1 MICLQ
6 NFIPRLYHVSTKIRN
21 GEYQVTVPVVF
32 EGGILQNDELFT
44 FLEEVK
50 SKVPD
55 IVNSKDDK
63 TFLINYK
70 KEISATIN
78 EIDLSEKKQIDEMI
92 QIFRD
97 RNPRV
102 WEARSELA
110 GIVKKIT
117 QLNSDY
123 DERRRRAGFEAVDL
137 AVNEANVVYGLS
149 GTRFVLTTGRF
160 TSVDALTAKG
170 ELKKTIQ
177 DKIDS
182 AGLKAQENLEKER
195 LLEAARI
202 AERDKQQELDKKE
215 QELRQREQDLA
226 RQEINDTQAIQK
238 ELEKERNRANAKSQ
252 AVDNIQKS
260 QAEKTQELLAR
271 LTNLENS
278 IDPSKIYTGESV
290 LNLIKK
296 IKGLLK

>member
-1 MICLQ
+1 M
-6 NFIPRLYHVSTKIRN
+6 
-21 GEYQVTVPVVF
+21 TVPVVF
-32 EGGILQNDELFT
+32 EGGILQNDELFS
-44 FLEEVK
+44 FLKEVE
-50 SKVPD
+50 SKIPD

-63 TFLINYK
+63 TFLNNYK

-92 QIFRD
+92 EVFRD
-97 RNPRV
+97 RNPQV
-102 WEARSELA
+102 WEARSKLA
-110 GIVKKIT
+110 GIVTKIT
-117 QLNSDY
+117 QMNSDF

-160 TSVDALTAKG
+160 TSVDALTTKG
-170 ELKKTIQ
+170 DLKKSIQ

-182 AGLKAQENLEKER
+182 AGLQAQANLEQER

-202 AERDKQQELDKKE
+202 AERDKQQELAKKE

-226 RQEINDTQAIQK
+226 RQEANDTQAIQK
-238 ELEKERNRANAKSQ
+238 ELEQERNRANAKAQ
-252 AVDNIQKS
+252 AVNNIQKS
-260 QAEKTQELLAR
+260 QAEKTQEVLTR
-271 LTNLENS
+271 LTKLENL
-278 IDPSKIYTGESV
+278 IDPSTEYTGESV
-290 LNLIKK
+290 LGLIKK

>member
-1 MICLQ
+1 M
-6 NFIPRLYHVSTKIRN
+6 
-21 GEYQVTVPVVF
+21 TVPVVF
-32 EGGILQNDELFT
+32 EGGILQNDELFS
-44 FLEEVK
+44 FLKEVEN
-50 SKVPD
+50 KVPD

-63 TFLINYK
+63 TFLNNYK

-92 QIFRD
+92 EVFRD
-97 RNPRV
+97 RNPQV
-102 WEARSELA
+102 WEARSKLA
-110 GIVKKIT
+110 EIVTKIT
-117 QLNSDY
+117 QMNNDF

-137 AVNEANVVYGLS
+137 AVKEANVVYGLS

-170 ELKKTIQ
+170 DLKKSIQ

-182 AGLKAQENLEKER
+182 AGLKAQDNLEQER

-202 AERDKQQELDKKE
+202 AERDKQQELAKKE

-226 RQEINDTQAIQK
+226 RQEANDTQAIQK
-238 ELEKERNRANAKSQ
+238 ELEQERIRANAKAQ

-260 QAEKTQELLAR
+260 QAEKTQEVLTR
-271 LTNLENS
+271 LTKLENL
-278 IDPSKIYTGESV
+278 INPNTEYTGDSV
-290 LNLIKK
+290 LKLIKK

>member
-1 MICLQ
+1 M
-6 NFIPRLYHVSTKIRN
+6 
-21 GEYQVTVPVVF
+21 TVPVVF
-32 EGGILQNDELFT
+32 EGGILQNDELFS

-63 TFLINYK
+63 TFLNNYK

-92 QIFRD
+92 EVFRD

-102 WEARSELA
+102 WEARSKLA
-110 GIVKKIT
+110 GIVTKIT
-117 QLNSDY
+117 QMNNDF

-170 ELKKTIQ
+170 DLKKSIQ

-182 AGLKAQENLEKER
+182 AGLKAQDNLEQER

-202 AERDKQQELDKKE
+202 AERDKQQELAKKE

-226 RQEINDTQAIQK
+226 RQEANDTQAIQK
-238 ELEKERNRANAKSQ
+238 ELEQERNRANAKAQ

-260 QAEKTQELLAR
+260 QAEKTQEVLTR
-271 LTNLENS
+271 LTKLENL
-278 IDPSKIYTGESV
+278 IDPSTEYTGKSV
-290 LNLIKK
+290 LGLIKK

>member
-1 MICLQ
+1 M
-6 NFIPRLYHVSTKIRN
+6 
-21 GEYQVTVPVVF
+21 TVPVVF
-32 EGGILQNDELFT
+32 EGGILQNDELFS

-123 DERRRRAGFEAVDL
+123 DERRRKAGFEAVEF
-137 AVNEANVVYGLS
+137 AVNQANVVYGLS

-170 ELKKTIQ
+170 DLKKSIQ

-182 AGLKAQENLEKER
+182 AGLQAQANLEQER

-202 AERDKQQELDKKE
+202 AERDKQQELAKKE
-215 QELRQREQDLA
+215 QELKHREQILEK
-226 RQEINDTQAIQK
+226 RETGDTQALSQQ
-238 ELEKERNRANAKSQ
+238 LEEERIKNKA
-252 AVDNIQKS
+252 
-260 QAEKTQELLAR
+260 
-271 LTNLENS
+271 LENQNAN
-278 IDPSKIYTGESV
+278 IANTGESKNEGIIERIEMLEMKIEPNKNYSGKSV
-290 LNLIKK
+290 LNVLNK
-296 IKGLLK
+296 IKELLHG

>member
-1 MICLQ
+1 M
-6 NFIPRLYHVSTKIRN
+6 
-21 GEYQVTVPVVF
+21 TVPVVF
-32 EGGILQNDELFT
+32 EGGILQNDELFS

-55 IVNSKDDK
+55 IVNSKDDR
-63 TFLINYK
+63 TFLKNYK

-123 DERRRRAGFEAVDL
+123 DERRRKAGFEAVDL
-137 AVNEANVVYGLS
+137 AVNQANVVYGLS

-160 TSVDALTAKG
+160 TSVDALTTKG
-170 ELKKTIQ
+170 DLKKSIQ

-182 AGLKAQENLEKER
+182 AGLQAQANLEQER

-202 AERDKQQELDKKE
+202 AERDKQQELAKKE
-215 QELRQREQDLA
+215 QELKHREQVLEK
-226 RQEINDTQAIQK
+226 RETGDTQALSQQ
-238 ELEKERNRANAKSQ
+238 LEEERIKNKA
-252 AVDNIQKS
+252 
-260 QAEKTQELLAR
+260 
-271 LTNLENS
+271 LENQNAN
-278 IDPSKIYTGESV
+278 IANTGESKIEGIIDRIETLEMKIEPNKNYSGKSV
-290 LNLIKK
+290 LNVLNK
-296 IKGLLK
+296 IKELLHG

>member
-1 MICLQ
+1 M
-6 NFIPRLYHVSTKIRN
+6 
-21 GEYQVTVPVVF
+21 TVPVVF
-32 EGGILQNDELFT
+32 EGGILQNDELFS
-44 FLEEVK
+44 FLKEVEN
-50 SKVPD
+50 KVPD

-63 TFLINYK
+63 TFLNNYK

-92 QIFRD
+92 EVFRD

-102 WEARSELA
+102 WEVRSKLA
-110 GIVKKIT
+110 EIVTKIT
-117 QLNSDY
+117 QMNNDF

-137 AVNEANVVYGLS
+137 AVKEANVVYGLS

-170 ELKKTIQ
+170 DLKKSIQ

-182 AGLKAQENLEKER
+182 AGLKAQDNLEQER

-202 AERDKQQELDKKE
+202 AERDKQQELAKKE

-226 RQEINDTQAIQK
+226 RQEANDTQAIQK
-238 ELEKERNRANAKSQ
+238 ELEQERNRANAKAQ

-260 QAEKTQELLAR
+260 QAEKTQEVLTR
-271 LTNLENS
+271 LTKLENL
-278 IDPSKIYTGESV
+278 IDPSKEYTGESV
-290 LNLIKK
+290 LGLIKK

>member
-1 MICLQ
+1 M
-6 NFIPRLYHVSTKIRN
+6 
-21 GEYQVTVPVVF
+21 TVPVVF
-32 EGGILQNDELFT
+32 EGGILQNDELFS
-44 FLEEVK
+44 FLKEVEN
-50 SKVPD
+50 KVPD

-63 TFLINYK
+63 TFLNNYK

-92 QIFRD
+92 EVFRD
-97 RNPRV
+97 RNPQV
-102 WEARSELA
+102 WEARSKLA
-110 GIVKKIT
+110 GIVTKIT
-117 QLNSDY
+117 QMNSDF

-149 GTRFVLTTGRF
+149 GTKFALTTGRF

-170 ELKKTIQ
+170 ELKKSIQ

-182 AGLKAQENLEKER
+182 AGLQAQANLEKEQ

-202 AERDKQQELDKKE
+202 AERNKQQELAKKE
-215 QELRQREQDLA
+215 QELLQREKDLA
-226 RQEINDTQAIQK
+226 RQEANDTQAIQK
-238 ELEKERNRANAKSQ
+238 ELEKERIRANAKAQ

-260 QAEKTQELLAR
+260 QSEKTQEVLTR
-271 LTNLENS
+271 LTKLENL
-278 IDPSKIYTGESV
+278 IDPSKEYTGESV
-290 LNLIKK
+290 LGLIKK

>member
-1 MICLQ
+1 M
-6 NFIPRLYHVSTKIRN
+6 
-21 GEYQVTVPVVF
+21 TVPVVF
-32 EGGILQNDELFT
+32 EGGILQNDELFS
-44 FLEEVK
+44 FLKEVEN
-50 SKVPD
+50 KVPD

-63 TFLINYK
+63 TFLNNYK

-92 QIFRD
+92 EVFRD
-97 RNPRV
+97 RNPQV
-102 WEARSELA
+102 WEARSKLA
-110 GIVKKIT
+110 GIVTKIT
-117 QLNSDY
+117 QMNNDF

-160 TSVDALTAKG
+160 TSVDALTTKG
-170 ELKKTIQ
+170 DLKKSIQ

-182 AGLKAQENLEKER
+182 AGLQAQANLEQER

-202 AERDKQQELDKKE
+202 AERDKQQELAKKE

-226 RQEINDTQAIQK
+226 RQEANDTQAIQK
-238 ELEKERNRANAKSQ
+238 ELEQERNRANAKAQ
-252 AVDNIQKS
+252 AVDNIQKL
-260 QAEKTQELLAR
+260 QAEKTQEVLTR
-271 LTNLENS
+271 LTKLENL
-278 IDPSKIYTGESV
+278 IDSSKEYTGESV
-290 LNLIKK
+290 LGLIKK

>member
-1 MICLQ
+1 M
-6 NFIPRLYHVSTKIRN
+6 
-21 GEYQVTVPVVF
+21 TVPVVF
-32 EGGILQNDELFT
+32 EGGILQNDELFS
-44 FLEEVK
+44 FLKEVEN
-50 SKVPD
+50 KVPD

-63 TFLINYK
+63 TFLNNYK

-78 EIDLSEKKQIDEMI
+78 EIDLSEKKQIDEI
-92 QIFRD
+92 IEVFRD
-97 RNPRV
+97 RNPQV
-102 WEARSELA
+102 WEARSKFA
-110 GIVKKIT
+110 GIVTKIT
-117 QLNSDY
+117 QMNSDF

-160 TSVDALTAKG
+160 TSVDALTTKG
-170 ELKKTIQ
+170 DLKKSIQ

-182 AGLKAQENLEKER
+182 AGLQAQANLEQER

-202 AERDKQQELDKKE
+202 AERDKQQELAKKE

-226 RQEINDTQAIQK
+226 RQEANDTQAIQK
-238 ELEKERNRANAKSQ
+238 ELEQERNRANAKAQ

-260 QAEKTQELLAR
+260 QAEKIQEVLTR
-271 LTNLENS
+271 LTKLENL
-278 IDPSKIYTGESV
+278 IDPSKEYTGESV
-290 LNLIKK
+290 LGLIKK

>member
-1 MICLQ
+1 M
-6 NFIPRLYHVSTKIRN
+6 
-21 GEYQVTVPVVF
+21 TVPVVF
-32 EGGILQNDELFT
+32 EGGILQNDELFS
-44 FLEEVK
+44 FLKEVEN
-50 SKVPD
+50 KVPD

-63 TFLINYK
+63 TFLNNYK

-92 QIFRD
+92 EVFRD
-97 RNPRV
+97 RNPQV
-102 WEARSELA
+102 WEARSKLA
-110 GIVKKIT
+110 GIVTKIT
-117 QLNSDY
+117 QMNNDF

-137 AVNEANVVYGLS
+137 AVKEANVVYGLS

-170 ELKKTIQ
+170 DLKKSIQ

-182 AGLKAQENLEKER
+182 AGLKAQDNLEQER

-202 AERDKQQELDKKE
+202 AERDKQQELAKKE

-226 RQEINDTQAIQK
+226 RQEANDTQAIQK
-238 ELEKERNRANAKSQ
+238 ELEQERIRANAKAQ

-260 QAEKTQELLAR
+260 QAEKTQEVLTR
-271 LTNLENS
+271 LTKLENL
-278 IDPSKIYTGESV
+278 INPSTKYTGESV
-290 LNLIKK
+290 LKLIKK

>member
-1 MICLQ
+1 M
-6 NFIPRLYHVSTKIRN
+6 
-21 GEYQVTVPVVF
+21 TVPVVF
-32 EGGILQNDELFT
+32 EGGILQNDELFS
-44 FLEEVK
+44 FLKEVEN
-50 SKVPD
+50 KVPD

-63 TFLINYK
+63 TFLNNYK

-92 QIFRD
+92 EIFRD
-97 RNPRV
+97 RNPQV
-102 WEARSELA
+102 WEARSKLA
-110 GIVKKIT
+110 GIVTKIT
-117 QLNSDY
+117 QMNNDF

-137 AVNEANVVYGLS
+137 AVKEANVVYGLS

-170 ELKKTIQ
+170 ELKKSIQ

-182 AGLKAQENLEKER
+182 AGLQDQANLEQER

-202 AERDKQQELDKKE
+202 AERDKQQELAKKE

-226 RQEINDTQAIQK
+226 RQEANDTQAIQK
-238 ELEKERNRANAKSQ
+238 ELEQERIRANAKAQ

-260 QAEKTQELLAR
+260 QAEKTQEVLTR
-271 LTNLENS
+271 LTKLENL
-278 IDPSKIYTGESV
+278 INPSTEYTGESV
-290 LNLIKK
+290 LKLIKK

>member
-1 MICLQ
+1 M
-6 NFIPRLYHVSTKIRN
+6 
-21 GEYQVTVPVVF
+21 TVPVVF
-32 EGGILQNDELFT
+32 EGGILQNDELFS
-44 FLEEVK
+44 FLKEVENK
-50 SKVPD
+50 IPD

-63 TFLINYK
+63 TFLNNYK

-92 QIFRD
+92 EVFRD
-97 RNPRV
+97 RNPQV
-102 WEARSELA
+102 WEARSKLA
-110 GIVKKIT
+110 GIVTKIT
-117 QLNSDY
+117 QMNNDF

-170 ELKKTIQ
+170 ELKKSVQ
-177 DKIDS
+177 DKIDN
-182 AGLKAQENLEKER
+182 AGLQAQANLEKEQ

-202 AERDKQQELDKKE
+202 AERDKQQELAKKE
-215 QELRQREQDLA
+215 QELHQREQDLA
-226 RQEINDTQAIQK
+226 RQEANDTQAIQK
-238 ELEKERNRANAKSQ
+238 ELEQERIRANAKAQ

-260 QAEKTQELLAR
+260 QAEKTQEVLTR
-271 LTNLENS
+271 LTKLENL
-278 IDPSKIYTGESV
+278 INPSTEYTGESV
-290 LNLIKK
+290 LKLIKK

>member
-1 MICLQ
+1 M
-6 NFIPRLYHVSTKIRN
+6 
-21 GEYQVTVPVVF
+21 TVPVVF
-32 EGGILQNDELFT
+32 EGGILQNDELFS
-44 FLEEVK
+44 FLKEVENK
-50 SKVPD
+50 IPD

-63 TFLINYK
+63 TFLNNYK

-92 QIFRD
+92 EIFRD
-97 RNPRV
+97 RNPQV
-102 WEARSELA
+102 WEARSKLA
-110 GIVKKIT
+110 GIVTKIT
-117 QLNSDY
+117 QMNNDF

-137 AVNEANVVYGLS
+137 AVKEANVVYGLS

-160 TSVDALTAKG
+160 TSVDALTLKG
-170 ELKKTIQ
+170 DLKKSIQ

-182 AGLKAQENLEKER
+182 AGLKAQDNLEQER

-202 AERDKQQELDKKE
+202 AERDKQQELAKKE

-226 RQEINDTQAIQK
+226 RQEANDTQAIQK
-238 ELEKERNRANAKSQ
+238 ELEQERIRANAKAQ

-260 QAEKTQELLAR
+260 QAEKTQEVLTR
-271 LTNLENS
+271 LTKLENL
-278 IDPSKIYTGESV
+278 INPSTKYTGESV
-290 LNLIKK
+290 LKLIKK

>member
-1 MICLQ
+1 M
-6 NFIPRLYHVSTKIRN
+6 
-21 GEYQVTVPVVF
+21 TVPVVF
-32 EGGILQNDELFT
+32 EGGILQNDELFS
-44 FLEEVK
+44 FLKEVE
-50 SKVPD
+50 SKIPD
-55 IVNSKDDK
+55 VVNSKDDK
-63 TFLINYK
+63 TFLNNYK

-92 QIFRD
+92 EVFRD
-97 RNPRV
+97 RNPQV
-102 WEARSELA
+102 WEARSKLA
-110 GIVKKIT
+110 GIVTKIT
-117 QLNSDY
+117 QMNSDF

-160 TSVDALTAKG
+160 TSVDALTTKG
-170 ELKKTIQ
+170 DLKKSIQ

-182 AGLKAQENLEKER
+182 AGLQAQANLEQER

-202 AERDKQQELDKKE
+202 AERDKQQELAKKE

-226 RQEINDTQAIQK
+226 RQEANDTQAIQK
-238 ELEKERNRANAKSQ
+238 ELEQERNRANAKAQ

-260 QAEKTQELLAR
+260 QAEKTQEVLTR
-271 LTNLENS
+271 LTKLENL
-278 IDPSKIYTGESV
+278 IDPSKEYTGESV
-290 LNLIKK
+290 LGLIKK

>member
-1 MICLQ
+1 M
-6 NFIPRLYHVSTKIRN
+6 
-21 GEYQVTVPVVF
+21 TVPVVF
-32 EGGILQNDELFT
+32 EGGILQNDELLS

-78 EIDLSEKKQIDEMI
+78 EIDLSEKKHIDEMI

-123 DERRRRAGFEAVDL
+123 DERRRKAGFEAVDL

-149 GTRFVLTTGRF
+149 GSRFVLTTGRF

-170 ELKKTIQ
+170 DLKKSIQ

-182 AGLKAQENLEKER
+182 AGLKAQDNLEQER

-202 AERDKQQELDKKE
+202 AERDKQQELAKKE

-226 RQEINDTQAIQK
+226 RQEANDTQAIQK
-238 ELEKERNRANAKSQ
+238 ELEQERIRANAKAQ

-260 QAEKTQELLAR
+260 QAEKTQEVLTR
-271 LTNLENS
+271 LTKLENL
-278 IDPSKIYTGESV
+278 INPSTEYT
-290 LNLIKK
+290 
-296 IKGLLK
+296 

>member
-1 MICLQ
+1 M
-6 NFIPRLYHVSTKIRN
+6 
-21 GEYQVTVPVVF
+21 TVPVVF
-32 EGGILQNDELFT
+32 EGGILQNDELFS

-123 DERRRRAGFEAVDL
+123 DERRRKAGFEAVDL

-160 TSVDALTAKG
+160 TSVDALTTKG
-170 ELKKTIQ
+170 DLKKSIQ

-182 AGLKAQENLEKER
+182 AGLQAQANLEQER

-202 AERDKQQELDKKE
+202 AERDKQQELAKKE

-226 RQEINDTQAIQK
+226 RQEANDTQAIQK
-238 ELEKERNRANAKSQ
+238 ELEQERNRANAKAQ
-252 AVDNIQKS
+252 AIDNIQKS
-260 QAEKTQELLAR
+260 QAEKTQEVLTR
-271 LTNLENS
+271 LTKLENL
-278 IDPSKIYTGESV
+278 IDPKAVYTGKSV
-290 LNLIKK
+290 LGIIKK

>member
-1 MICLQ
+1 M
-6 NFIPRLYHVSTKIRN
+6 
-21 GEYQVTVPVVF
+21 TVPVVF
-32 EGGILQNDELFT
+32 EGGILQNDQLFS
-44 FLEEVK
+44 FLKEVE
-50 SKVPD
+50 SKIPD
-55 IVNSKDDK
+55 VVNSKDDK
-63 TFLINYK
+63 TFLNNYK

-92 QIFRD
+92 EVFRD
-97 RNPRV
+97 RNPQV
-102 WEARSELA
+102 WEARSKLA
-110 GIVKKIT
+110 GIVTKIT
-117 QLNSDY
+117 QMNNDF

-137 AVNEANVVYGLS
+137 AVKEANVVYGLS

-170 ELKKTIQ
+170 DLKKSIQ

-182 AGLKAQENLEKER
+182 AGLKAQDNLEQER

-202 AERDKQQELDKKE
+202 AERDKQQELAKKE

-226 RQEINDTQAIQK
+226 RQEANDTQAIQK
-238 ELEKERNRANAKSQ
+238 ELEQERIRANAKAQ

-260 QAEKTQELLAR
+260 QAEKTQEVLTR
-271 LTNLENS
+271 LTKLENL
-278 IDPSKIYTGESV
+278 INPNTEYTGDSV
-290 LNLIKK
+290 LKLIKK

>member
-1 MICLQ
+1 M
-6 NFIPRLYHVSTKIRN
+6 
-21 GEYQVTVPVVF
+21 TVPVVF
-32 EGGILQNDELFT
+32 EGGILQNDELFS

-50 SKVPD
+50 SRVPD

-110 GIVKKIT
+110 GLVQKIT
-117 QLNSDY
+117 QLNSDF
-123 DERRRRAGFEAVDL
+123 DERRRKAGFEAVEF
-137 AVNEANVVYGLS
+137 AVNQANVVYGLS

-160 TSVDALTAKG
+160 TSVDALTTKG
-170 ELKKTIQ
+170 DLKKSIQ

-182 AGLKAQENLEKER
+182 AGLQAQANLEQER

-202 AERDKQQELDKKE
+202 AERDKQQELAKKE
-215 QELRQREQDLA
+215 QELKHREQVLEK
-226 RQEINDTQAIQK
+226 RETGDTQALSQQ
-238 ELEKERNRANAKSQ
+238 LEEERIKNKA
-252 AVDNIQKS
+252 
-260 QAEKTQELLAR
+260 
-271 LTNLENS
+271 LENQNAN
-278 IDPSKIYTGESV
+278 IANTGESKIEGIIERIEMLEMKIEPNKNYSGKSV
-290 LNLIKK
+290 LNVLNK
-296 IKGLLK
+296 IKELLHG

>member
-1 MICLQ
+1 M
-6 NFIPRLYHVSTKIRN
+6 
-21 GEYQVTVPVVF
+21 TVPVVF
-32 EGGILQNDELFT
+32 EGGILQNDELFS
-44 FLEEVK
+44 FLKEVEN
-50 SKVPD
+50 KVPD

-63 TFLINYK
+63 TFLNNYK

-92 QIFRD
+92 EVFRD
-97 RNPRV
+97 RNPQV
-102 WEARSELA
+102 WEARSKLA
-110 GIVKKIT
+110 GIVTKIT
-117 QLNSDY
+117 QMNNDF

-170 ELKKTIQ
+170 DLKKSIQ

-182 AGLKAQENLEKER
+182 AGLKAQDNLEQER

-202 AERDKQQELDKKE
+202 AERDKQQELAKKE

-226 RQEINDTQAIQK
+226 RQEANDTQAIQK
-238 ELEKERNRANAKSQ
+238 ELEQERIRANAKAQ

-260 QAEKTQELLAR
+260 QAEKTQEVLTR
-271 LTNLENS
+271 LTKLENL
-278 IDPSKIYTGESV
+278 INPSTEYTGESV
-290 LNLIKK
+290 LKLIKK

>member
-1 MICLQ
+1 M
-6 NFIPRLYHVSTKIRN
+6 
-21 GEYQVTVPVVF
+21 TVPVVF
-32 EGGILQNDELFT
+32 EGGILQNDELFS
-44 FLEEVK
+44 FLKEVEN
-50 SKVPD
+50 KVPD

-63 TFLINYK
+63 TFLNNYK

-92 QIFRD
+92 EVFRD
-97 RNPRV
+97 RNPQV
-102 WEARSELA
+102 WEARSKLA
-110 GIVKKIT
+110 GIVTKIT
-117 QLNSDY
+117 QMNNDF
-123 DERRRRAGFEAVDL
+123 DGRRRRAGFEAVDL

-170 ELKKTIQ
+170 DLKKSIQ

-182 AGLKAQENLEKER
+182 AGLKAQDNLEQER

-202 AERDKQQELDKKE
+202 AERDKQQELAKKE

-226 RQEINDTQAIQK
+226 RQEANDTQAIQK
-238 ELEKERNRANAKSQ
+238 ELEQERNRANAKAQ

-260 QAEKTQELLAR
+260 HAEKTQEVLTR
-271 LTNLENS
+271 LTKLENL
-278 IDPSKIYTGESV
+278 INPSTEYTGESV
-290 LNLIKK
+290 LKLIKK

>member
-1 MICLQ
+1 M
-6 NFIPRLYHVSTKIRN
+6 
-21 GEYQVTVPVVF
+21 TVPVVF
-32 EGGILQNDELFT
+32 EGGILQNDELFS
-44 FLEEVK
+44 FLKEVEN
-50 SKVPD
+50 KVPD

-63 TFLINYK
+63 TFLNNYK

-92 QIFRD
+92 EVFRD
-97 RNPRV
+97 RNPQV
-102 WEARSELA
+102 WEARSKLA
-110 GIVKKIT
+110 GIVTKIT
-117 QLNSDY
+117 QMNNDF

-137 AVNEANVVYGLS
+137 AVKEANVVYGLS

-170 ELKKTIQ
+170 ELKKSIQ

-182 AGLKAQENLEKER
+182 AGLKAQDNLEQER

-202 AERDKQQELDKKE
+202 AERDKQQELAKKE

-226 RQEINDTQAIQK
+226 RQEANDTQAIQK
-238 ELEKERNRANAKSQ
+238 ELEQERIRANAKAQ

-260 QAEKTQELLAR
+260 QAEKTQEVLTR
-271 LTNLENS
+271 LTKLENL
-278 IDPSKIYTGESV
+278 INPSTEYTGESV
-290 LNLIKK
+290 LKLIKK

>member
-1 MICLQ
+1 M
-6 NFIPRLYHVSTKIRN
+6 
-21 GEYQVTVPVVF
+21 TVPVVF
-32 EGGILQNDELFT
+32 EGGILQNDELFS
-44 FLEEVK
+44 FLKEVENK
-50 SKVPD
+50 IPD

-63 TFLINYK
+63 TFLNNYK

-92 QIFRD
+92 EVFRD
-97 RNPRV
+97 RNPQV
-102 WEARSELA
+102 WEARSKLA
-110 GIVKKIT
+110 GIVTKIT
-117 QLNSDY
+117 QMNNDF

-137 AVNEANVVYGLS
+137 AVKEANVVYGLS

-170 ELKKTIQ
+170 DLKKSIQ

-182 AGLKAQENLEKER
+182 AGLKAQDNLEQER

-202 AERDKQQELDKKE
+202 AERDKQQELAKKE

-226 RQEINDTQAIQK
+226 RQEANDTQAIQK
-238 ELEKERNRANAKSQ
+238 ELEQERIRANAKAQ

-260 QAEKTQELLAR
+260 QAEKTQEVLTR
-271 LTNLENS
+271 LTKLENL
-278 IDPSKIYTGESV
+278 INPSTEYTGESV
-290 LNLIKK
+290 LKLIKK

>member
-1 MICLQ
+1 M
-6 NFIPRLYHVSTKIRN
+6 
-21 GEYQVTVPVVF
+21 TVPVVF
-32 EGGILQNDELFT
+32 EGGILQNDELFS

-123 DERRRRAGFEAVDL
+123 DERRRKAGFEAVEF
-137 AVNEANVVYGLS
+137 AVNQANVVYGLS

-170 ELKKTIQ
+170 DLKKSIQ

-182 AGLKAQENLEKER
+182 AGLQAQANLEQER

-202 AERDKQQELDKKE
+202 AERDKQQELAKKE
-215 QELRQREQDLA
+215 QELKHREQILEK
-226 RQEINDTQAIQK
+226 RETGDTQALSQQ
-238 ELEKERNRANAKSQ
+238 LEEERIKNKA
-252 AVDNIQKS
+252 
-260 QAEKTQELLAR
+260 
-271 LTNLENS
+271 LENQNAN
-278 IDPSKIYTGESV
+278 IANTGESKIEGIIERIEMLEMKIEPNKNYSGKSV
-290 LNLIKK
+290 LNVLNK
-296 IKGLLK
+296 IKELLHG